1 MTASAPRQ
9 QSASETLAL
18 MSEAQQANR
27 KVTKTRDTLS
37 PLLTQSEMI
46 FFFSP
51 PPLAFLF
58 KILMFEDSVA
68 LGKKQQPQDSG
79 LFQMLST

>member
-46 FFFSP
+46 FFPP

>member
-46 FFFSP
+46 FFFPSP
-51 PPLAFLF
+51 LG
-58 KILMFEDSVA
+58 ISV
-68 LGKKQQPQDSG
+68 QDPDV
-79 LFQMLST
+79 